1 MPLKKKLSTFL
12 LLIFVCL
19 EILCHT
25 FWLKDGDTQMLSII
39 YFIVG
44 LCIGILPLLKFGN
57 FIETDSLSEKGQFF
71 RNNLIKGISLIFLAI
86 LSVFIFQNAVEI
98 FHKNPIDQKVAD
110 MLPVLE
116 TMAKRFLDGE
126 RIYELIPGIWGGMQ
140 PIYLPAMWL
149 PFSLPVFLEMD
160 VRLLT
165 TLSLVASICLIIY
178 TFLRKRTNRNYFGF
192 LVFLPIILM
201 VWGIFRIDPRV
212 IIMSQEFLVVFYY
225 LLLAYAVFTKKEILI
240 AVALSLCLMSR
251 FALVPW
257 SAMFLIY
264 AFFFDEK
271 KRAVKIAAMT
281 AGLSLLLLFC
291 FQAFENLPV
300 FFNLQS
306 HYLSEVLANEWKYK
320 TLINSNLGL
329 AKFFEYQNL
338 ATLHRLHLGI
348 SFLIPGGL
356 LLLFSK
362 YKNRINIV
370 FFAVCSLKICLVFF
384 YNLLILP
391 YLYLFYTNTFLSIFI
406 FSMVNGSQEKNEL

>member
-1 MPLKKKLSTFL
+1 
-12 LLIFVCL
+12 
-19 EILCHT
+19 
-25 FWLKDGDTQMLSII
+25 MLSIV

-44 LCIGILPLLKFGN
+44 LCIGILPLLKFGKPTEVN
-57 FIETDSLSEKGQFF
+57 FISRKEQLLK
-71 RNNLIKGISLIFLAI
+71 NNLIKGVSLLFSAI

-98 FHKNPIDQKVAD
+98 FHKNPLDQKVAD

-149 PFSLPVFLEMD
+149 PFSLPVFWEMD
-160 VRLLT
+160 VRFIT
-165 TLSLVASICLIIY
+165 TLSFMASICLMVY
-178 TFLRKRTNRNYFGF
+178 TFLRKNSNRNHLGF
-192 LVFLPIILM
+192 LGFLPIGLM
-201 VWGIFRIDPRV
+201 VWGVFRIDPRV

-225 LLLAYAVFTKKEILI
+225 LLLVYAVFTKKEILI

-257 SAMFLIY
+257 AAMFLIY
-264 AFFFDEK
+264 VFLFDEK
-271 KRAVKIAAMT
+271 KRAIRIAAMT
-281 AGLSLLLLFC
+281 AGLSLLLLFS

-320 TLINSNLGL
+320 ALINSNLGL

-338 ATLHRLHLGI
+338 AILHRLHLGV
-348 SFLIPGGL
+348 SFLIPGVL

-362 YKNRINIV
+362 YKNRINAA

-406 FSMVNGSQEKNEL
+406 FSMINGREENLVIELVSLNENMGSIPEK